1 MTPHLFVNPCTKPG
15 WSLGAWSV
23 LVGGATC
30 SAPCDGAAGVCPA
43 CWGWSCL
50 APPAPGPVNS
60 PLCCFHLLSYNT
72 FSSYQKDP
80 HKLSEQQEAL
90 CDGQNPL
97 PVYVSV
103 CVRDSYSTNDFKGK
117 DVVLDPLRLKLAA
130 EFLSSLFS
138 SWKHLEKTILM
149 C

>member
-1 MTPHLFVNPCTKPG
+1 MSCMLGVELPG
-15 WSLGAWSV
+15 SSSTGASEF
-23 LVGGATC
+23 TI
-30 SAPCDGAAGVCPA
+30 
-43 CWGWSCL
+43 
-50 APPAPGPVNS
+50 
-60 PLCCFHLLSYNT
+60 CCFHLLSYNT

-97 PVYVSV
+97 PIYVSV